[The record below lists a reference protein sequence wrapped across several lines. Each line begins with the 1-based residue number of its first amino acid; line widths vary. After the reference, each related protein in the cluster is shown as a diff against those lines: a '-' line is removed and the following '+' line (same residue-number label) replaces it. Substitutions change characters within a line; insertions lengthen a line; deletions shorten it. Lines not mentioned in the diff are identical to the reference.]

1 MPRDD
6 MDELV
11 TDTAVRK
18 EFGAITHVTMWRW
31 TNDPALDFPKPVK
44 IRSRNYRSR
53 REVEAFKERMLHR
66 GLAQLD
72 AAR

>member
-31 TNDPALDFPKPVK
+31 TNDPAPRLPEAGEDPKQEL
-44 IRSRNYRSR
+44 S
-53 REVEAFKERMLHR
+53 
-66 GLAQLD
+66 
-72 AAR
+72 